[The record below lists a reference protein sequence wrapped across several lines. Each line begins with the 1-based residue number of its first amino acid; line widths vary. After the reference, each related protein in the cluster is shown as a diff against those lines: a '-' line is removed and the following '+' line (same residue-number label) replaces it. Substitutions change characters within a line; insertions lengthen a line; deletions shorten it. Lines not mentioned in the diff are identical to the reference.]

1 MECITYI
8 IIPCHIYSYFERP
21 SVAINFFFMEGII
34 YIYIYILP
42 FVFLDKTILPCYIY
56 SYFERPSVASDFF
69 NGSYSINY
77 YNILF
82 ILLFK
87 GLFWILN
94 FDVQNTLKFTGL

>member
-21 SVAINFFFMEGII
+21 SVA
-34 YIYIYILP
+34 
-42 FVFLDKTILPCYIY
+42 
-56 SYFERPSVASDFF
+56 SDFF
-69 NGSYSINY
+69 NGSYSINH

-94 FDVQNTLKFTGL
+94 FDIQNTFKFTGL